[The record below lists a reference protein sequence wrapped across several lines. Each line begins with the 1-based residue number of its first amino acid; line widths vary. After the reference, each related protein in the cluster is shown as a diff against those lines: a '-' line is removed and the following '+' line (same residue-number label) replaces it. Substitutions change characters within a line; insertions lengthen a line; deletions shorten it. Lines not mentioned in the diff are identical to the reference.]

1 MFLKDGAYDRLHNL
15 LSSGDGSALV
25 SVNLKD
31 RRTGNTALIW
41 AAKRG
46 HVKVID
52 KFNQYFNTDEMLL
65 KKMNRYVHD
74 PMLCCCFFVYMCFRS
89 LKYKGI
95 RSVCQYGILCV
106 LCCCTVAYC
115 DFSYHIM

>member
-65 KKMNRYVHD
+65 KKLNRYVHD
-74 PMLCCCFFVYMCFRS
+74 PCYVAVS
-89 LKYKGI
+89 LFT
-95 RSVCQYGILCV
+95 RV
-106 LCCCTVAYC
+106 LGL
-115 DFSYHIM
+115 